1 MPSKEELEKL
11 IQDCMS
17 KKGWT
22 YEHCKKYIAGGIWG
36 GQHPTIE
43 EVHIPD
49 QLKVEKKKKLF
60 SIDAV
65 PILKV
70 GKWTDMYGNN
80 VEFTIDDLDE
90 IAKNTNALL
99 KTNLVEPPLKLGH
112 SENQKLAQEDGY
124 PAIGYVARVYRLGNT
139 LFADFVDIP
148 EKIYNLIKNRAY
160 SKVSAE
166 VYTNLKHPDTNEN
179 IGKTLRAVALL
190 GADLPA
196 IKGLGDI
203 EKIYNKEGEYQILNF
218 SEKELGGN
226 MQKWTLEDVKKMVP
240 CCVDIIKKF
249 MEEDKITE
257 LDTNK
262 LAEYLTKIR
271 IMKLQEEGIPKSDL
285 ERLYNHFGKEKADQ
299 MIKEMGLE
307 KALAQLPKR
316 GTGIKKEQETIECPA
331 GYKWDDSKGECVPEK
346 SDVKVEGHICPKGYK
361 WDEEQN
367 KCVPIEIIEEKEK
380 KDKENEQETDKNVQD
395 IDLKDKEKIKQIIKE
410 NEQAIKDFKLENDK
424 RPPKGWWDE
433 CISAVS
439 DITDTPEQLCGWIY
453 HHHMSPER
461 KQEIEATRQ
470 SENKQET
477 KMSENLEM
485 IKMRELQEKVKQ
497 LEKEKIKNM
506 VNELKEKNRGIL
518 LPKFDEYIDKFV
530 EKFSEKDEVVKF
542 GEKEYS
548 MLELFFKF
556 IDEFAKSKPVIFSE
570 LAKENDAKL
579 EERKSEIIA
588 SIEAQGYKPSNV
600 ELAILA
606 EHIAKTEKISFD
618 EALTKAYKKLSK

>member
-11 IQDCMS
+11 IQNCMS

-22 YEHCKKYIAGGIWG
+22 YEHCKRYIAGGIWG
-36 GQHPTIE
+36 GQHPTVE
-43 EVHIPD
+43 EVHIPG
-49 QLKVEKKKKLF
+49 QIKVKKGKKENLF
-60 SIDAV
+60 SIEAV

-70 GKWTDMYGNN
+70 GKWTDMYGTN

-90 IAKNTNALL
+90 IARNTNALL
-99 KTNLVEPPLKLGH
+99 KTDLVEPPLKLGH

-124 PAIGYVARVYRLGNT
+124 PAIGYVSKVYRLGDT
-139 LFADFVDIP
+139 LFADFVNIP
-148 EKIYNLIKNRAY
+148 EKVYNLIKNRAY

-166 VYTNLKHPDTNEN
+166 VYTNFKHPETNEN

-203 EKIYNKEGEYQILNF
+203 EKIYNREGDYQVLNF
-218 SEKELGGN
+218 NEKELGGV
-226 MQKWTLEDVKKMVP
+226 MHKWTLEDVKKMVP
-240 CCVDIIKKF
+240 CCVEAIKKF
-249 MEEDKITE
+249 MEDDKITE

-271 IMKLQEEGIPKSDL
+271 IMKLQEGDKDE
-285 ERLYNHFGKEKADQ
+285 
-299 MIKEMGLE
+299 
-307 KALAQLPKR
+307 
-316 GTGIKKEQETIECPA
+316 KKEAIECPE
-331 GYKWDDSKGECVPEK
+331 GYKWDDSKGECIPEK
-346 SDVKVEGHICPKGYK
+346 ADIKVEGHICPKGYK
-361 WDEEQN
+361 WDEEQG
-367 KCVPIEIIEEKEK
+367 KCVPIEIVEEKEK
-380 KDKENEQETDKNVQD
+380 KEKENKQEIDKNKNVQD

-433 CISAVS
+433 CVSAVS

-470 SENKQET
+470 SENKQEA
-477 KMSENLEM
+477 KMSENPEM
-485 IKMRELQEKVKQ
+485 IKMKELQDKIKQ

-518 LPKFDEYIDKFV
+518 LPKFDEYIDKFI
-530 EKFSEKDEVVKF
+530 EKFSEKDEIVKF

-548 MLELFFKF
+548 ILELFFKF

-570 LAKENDAKL
+570 LAKENDAKV
-579 EERKSEIIA
+579 EEKKSEIIA

-606 EHIAKTEKISFD
+606 EHIAKTEKITFD
-618 EALTKAYKKLSK
+618 EALTKAYKELNK

>member
-1 MPSKEELEKL
+1 MPNKEEIEKL

-36 GQHPTIE
+36 GQHPTVE
-43 EVHIPD
+43 EVHIPG
-49 QLKVEKKKKLF
+49 QVKVKKEKKENLF
-60 SIDAV
+60 SIEAV

-70 GKWTDMYGNN
+70 GKWTDMYGTN

-90 IAKNTNALL
+90 IARNTNALL
-99 KTNLVEPPLKLGH
+99 KTDLVEPPLKLGH

-124 PAIGYVARVYRLGNT
+124 PAIGYVSKVYRLGDT
-139 LFADFVDIP
+139 LFADFVNIP
-148 EKIYNLIKNRAY
+148 EKVYNLIKNRAY

-166 VYTNLKHPDTNEN
+166 VYTNFKHPETNEN

-203 EKIYNKEGEYQILNF
+203 EKIYNKENEYQVLNF

-226 MQKWTLEDVKKMVP
+226 MNKWTLEDVKRMVP
-240 CCVDIIKKF
+240 CCVEAIKKF
-249 MEEDKITE
+249 MEDDKITE

-271 IMKLQEEGIPKSDL
+271 IMKLQEGDK
-285 ERLYNHFGKEKADQ
+285 HEK
-299 MIKEMGLE
+299 
-307 KALAQLPKR
+307 KAEA
-316 GTGIKKEQETIECPA
+316 IECPE

-346 SDVKVEGHICPKGYK
+346 ADIKVEGHICPKGYK
-361 WDEEQN
+361 WDEEQG
-367 KCVPIEIIEEKEK
+367 KCVPIEIVEEKEK
-380 KDKENEQETDKNVQD
+380 KDKENKQETDKNENVQD

-433 CISAVS
+433 CVSAVS

-470 SENKQET
+470 SENKQEA
-477 KMSENLEM
+477 KMSENPEM
-485 IKMRELQEKVKQ
+485 IKMKELQDKIKQ
-497 LEKEKIKNM
+497 LEKEKIKKM

-518 LPKFDEYIDKFV
+518 LPKFDEYIDKFI
-530 EKFSEKDEVVKF
+530 EKFSEKDEIVKF

-570 LAKENDAKL
+570 LAKENDAKV
-579 EERKSEIIA
+579 EEKKSEIIA

-606 EHIAKTEKISFD
+606 EHIAKTEKITFD
-618 EALTKAYKKLSK
+618 EALTKAYKELNK